1 MLLTMDIGNTNM
13 KFGVFQGDELTHSFR
28 LGTRHDVTSDEIG
41 LTLMQFLSFVGVERR
56 EVEDVCI
63 TSVVPQVMHAAT
75 NAMRKYIG
83 REPLV
88 AGDALKIKIPNR
100 YGNPEEVGMDRLVD
114 AVGAYQRYGGPLVIV
129 DFGTATTFNAVD
141 RDGGYLGGAIMPGIR
156 ISMKALFERT
166 AKLPRIELADPGMVI
181 GRNTVQSM
189 QAGAFYGYS
198 GAVMNIAAL
207 MKQELGPDT
216 QLVVT
221 GGLSSL
227 FSKGVAGIDHVDTTI
242 TLNGLLTLYK
252 EYKAEREKQN

>member
-1 MLLTMDIGNTNM
+1 MLLAMDIGNTNM
-13 KFGVFQGDELTHSFR
+13 KFGVFREDDLIHSFR

-41 LTLMQFLSFVGVERR
+41 LTLMQFLSFAGVDRTEIDDA
-56 EVEDVCI
+56 VI

-88 AGDALKIKIPNR
+88 VGDTLKVKIPNR
-100 YGNPEEVGMDRLVD
+100 YGNPAEVGMDRLVD

-166 AKLPRIELADPGMVI
+166 AKLPRVEMIDPGVVI
-181 GRNTVQSM
+181 GKNTVQSM
-189 QAGAFYGYS
+189 QSGAFYGYS
-198 GAVMNIAAL
+198 GAVMNIASL
-207 MKQELGPDT
+207 MKKELGPDT
-216 QLVVT
+216 KLVVT

-227 FSKGVAGIDHVDTTI
+227 FSKGVAGIDYVDTTI

-252 EYKAEREKQN
+252 EYKAEQAE